1 MFSTLSL
8 LTLEPLLV
16 RNVSE
21 YYYKLNVIFL
31 ARIYAFPFIMIF
43 NFDIA
48 ADITEVTG
56 KEQAE
61 AAPAKKGRGRKQ

>member
-1 MFSTLSL
+1 ML
-8 LTLEPLLV
+8 
-16 RNVSE
+16 
-21 YYYKLNVIFL
+21 FL
-31 ARIYAFPFIMIF
+31 AMIYAFPFIMIF